1 MDEMKLNLGSKFMRK
16 MLSKILTKMFY
27 KKFGYRIDIKL
38 DELNVHV
45 VDGDTKIKLNAEVQ
59 MNSIEFKKV
68 MEAIND
74 EL

>member
-16 MLSKILTKMFY
+16 ILAKILAKMFY

-38 DELNVHV
+38 DELNINVM
-45 VDGDTKIKLNAEVQ
+45 DGDTKIKLNAEVQ
-59 MNSIEFKKV
+59 MNSIEFKKI
-68 MEAIND
+68 METIND